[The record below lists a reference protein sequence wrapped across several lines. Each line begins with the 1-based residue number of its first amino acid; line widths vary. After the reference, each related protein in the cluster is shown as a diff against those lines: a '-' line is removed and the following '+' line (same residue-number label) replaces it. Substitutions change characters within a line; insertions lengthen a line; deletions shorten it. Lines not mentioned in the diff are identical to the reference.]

1 MINGERIYTVGLKY
15 MYRIPVKKD
24 DGKDLPRL
32 WKFRVTRNSGFSE
45 SGAQCILGECGP
57 LKEEG
62 YFEP

>member
-32 WKFRVTRNSGFSE
+32 WKFRVTRKRAARNAFWVNVG
-45 SGAQCILGECGP
+45 L
-57 LKEEG
+57 
-62 YFEP
+62 